1 MATYTLT
8 AKHYTPEFGVERHV
22 KTIHADDTTDATFAA
37 IRYIM
42 DTAMT
47 ESAWANFNESSH
59 MFNWWVV
66 RLNSPESGK

>member
-1 MATYTLT
+1 MATYKLT

-47 ESAWANFNESSH
+47 EPAWAKGQITLASNDGTIIHE
-59 MFNWWVV
+59 MDA
-66 RLNSPESGK
+66 KQ